1 MERVKLTARM
11 AEFTAA
17 IDFTLV
23 EDGLDTRRFDEL
35 LAALPADLAARSEDW
50 VASFLSEKQEGEA
63 YNVLEKVLILPES
76 LANPNVYNSGQRVE
90 LTEQQAEKLLSRNRP
105 GGPAIVTVEAEKAA
119 VSG

>member
-23 EDGLDTRRFDEL
+23 EDGLDTRRFNEL

-76 LANPNVYNSGQRVE
+76 LANPNAPIPASASNLLNSRQRSCCQGIVPAGQP
-90 LTEQQAEKLLSRNRP
+90 S
-105 GGPAIVTVEAEKAA
+105 
-119 VSG
+119 